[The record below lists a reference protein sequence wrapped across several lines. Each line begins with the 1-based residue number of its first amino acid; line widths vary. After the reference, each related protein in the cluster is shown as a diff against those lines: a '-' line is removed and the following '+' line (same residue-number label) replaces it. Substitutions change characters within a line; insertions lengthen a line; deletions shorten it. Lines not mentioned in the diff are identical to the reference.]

1 MLKEFEFFIKDD
13 APGMWEISKVKEE
26 AGAILVNNSVGLF
39 RELGNRTE
47 AGDHVTILFSGG
59 VVEDCL
65 WHSTQE
71 LLEGSSR
78 LTGIEVDRVTVDMKT
93 SVAFVE
99 GIIPL
104 TVQER
109 RDMFINL
116 LDDRFSQDP
125 RLHVLPEG
133 E

>member
-1 MLKEFEFFIKDD
+1 MAKEFEFFIKDD
-13 APGMWEISKVKEE
+13 APGMRELFKQKQA
-26 AGAILVNNSVGLF
+26 AGAICVENAAGFF

-47 AGDHVTILFSGG
+47 PGDHVVVHLSGG

-78 LTGIEVDRVTVDMKT
+78 LRGRKIEGLTVDMNT
-93 SVAFVE
+93 SIAFAERV
-99 GIIPL
+99 IPL

-109 RDMFINL
+109 RSMFINL
-116 LDDRFSQDP
+116 LETRFKEDS
-125 RLHVLPEG
+125 RLTVLPSTE
-133 E
+133 